1 MKSEHLGDTSD
12 GIDEGVNFIGRRI
25 ESKTY
30 TCGTFNLKSMH
41 EWFCTVVTSADG
53 DAEAVEEGAEVEVVD
68 VVSVFLNEEG
78 NDGIGIATGVSEKS
92 HAVNRAELLDGIA
105 GELLLMLE
113 DVVHAKD

>member
-53 DAEAVEEGAEVEVVD
+53 Y
-68 VVSVFLNEEG
+68 
-78 NDGIGIATGVSEKS
+78 
-92 HAVNRAELLDGIA
+92 AELVKQCTHIQV
-105 GELLLMLE
+105 M
-113 DVVHAKD
+113 DVA